1 MKKTTP
7 AIIAICFTL
16 MLMSC
21 GGNQSKNESSADDEL
36 NSIDACTWLTKT
48 DAEAILG
55 TPVGECKSLVNSTSE
70 DGRNAVS
77 QVAYYSET
85 DGSKY
90 VSLLVKRMSANA
102 NPSSKMEYAE
112 EEKSADA
119 MGAGNE
125 VYEAI
130 KNGEDVSGLGD
141 LAFTYEMIG
150 RNLMVFWKGNHMM
163 ILTANGVGGDQ
174 VLDLQKSIAKD
185 VIHDL

>member
-7 AIIAICFTL
+7 TIIAIFFTL
-16 MLMSC
+16 MLISC
-21 GGNQSKNESSADDEL
+21 GGNQSKNESTAGDEL
-36 NSIDACTWLTKT
+36 KSIDACTWLTKT

-55 TPVGECKSLVNSTSE
+55 TPVGECKSLVNSVSE

-90 VSLLVKRMSANA
+90 VSLMVKRMSVNA

-112 EEKSADA
+112 DEKSADV
-119 MGAGNE
+119 MDAGNE

-130 KNGEDVSGLGD
+130 KNGEDISGLGD

-150 RNLMVFWKGNHMM
+150 HNLMVFWKGNHM
-163 ILTANGVGGDQ
+163 LTLTVNGTEGNQ
-174 VLDLQKSIAKD
+174 VLPFQKSIASK
-185 VIHDL
+185 VVQDL